1 MKLDA
6 FYTAIGGNY
15 EEVVSRFPREDRI
28 LRYLR
33 MLPADGSMELLAAA
47 MRTQDAETAFR
58 AAHTLKGV
66 ALNLGLTDLAEA
78 AAAMTEALRGRTAL
92 PAETPALYKAVADAY
107 ARFEAALGAL
117 EE

>member
-6 FYTAIGGNY
+6 FYTA
-15 EEVVSRFPREDRI
+15 V
-28 LRYLR
+28 
-33 MLPADGSMELLAAA
+33 
-47 MRTQDAETAFR
+47 RTQDAETAFR

-107 ARFEAALGAL
+107 VRFEAALGAL